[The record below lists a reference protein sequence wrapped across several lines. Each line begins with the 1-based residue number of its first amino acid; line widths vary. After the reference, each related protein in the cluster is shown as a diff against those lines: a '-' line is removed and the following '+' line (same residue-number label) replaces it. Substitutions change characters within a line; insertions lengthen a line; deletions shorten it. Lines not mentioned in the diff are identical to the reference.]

1 MNRSNIIL
9 CLCLLMILIPYDM
22 KAQSTQ
28 KLSFDE
34 VLSLA
39 RSQSP
44 RAVMARHQFRSSYWA
59 FRSYQAGYL
68 PLLSMSATIPDLN
81 RSYERIQIQGGE
93 IFDERK
99 QISFSS
105 ALALSQNVP
114 LTGGRVSVN
123 TDLQRIDKLGPDGET
138 TYLST
143 PIDIVFNQPINGYN
157 SMRWQRLIEPLKY
170 EEAKKTYLN
179 ALEGVSIRAVNYFF
193 DLLLAQKNVELALLN
208 FANADT
214 LYKIAAGR
222 YQLGTI
228 AENELLQM
236 QLSYL
241 RANTE
246 LNSAQID
253 LNVKKFQLNSFLGLQ
268 QDLNIELVIPNS
280 IPDVEIPLSR
290 ALEEA
295 KKNNPEVIAYKR
307 QLLEADQR
315 VAQARGD
322 RGLSATLYARLGL
335 SQKAADFEGVY
346 MDPNDMERVRVGLNI
361 PIMDWGQGRG
371 RYKMAQSAQELTRTN
386 VRQAEMDFEQE
397 VLLQVMQFNL
407 QDDQLRIAA
416 KADTIGQN
424 RYEVSKQRF
433 LIGKISVL
441 DLKDANQEKDLA
453 TRSYIAALKNY
464 WTYFFNLR
472 SLTLFDWISN
482 RTLSEEFEE
491 LVK

>member
-1 MNRSNIIL
+1 MNKSKT
-9 CLCLLMILIPYDM
+9 ILIVSLLLIFIYPGIAGQETRKM
-22 KAQSTQ
+22 
-28 KLSFDE
+28 SFDE
-34 VLSLA
+34 VLALA

-59 FRSYQAGYL
+59 YRSYKAGYL
-68 PLLSMSATIPDLN
+68 PLLSMNATIPDLN
-81 RSYERIQIQGGE
+81 RSYERIQVIGGE
-93 IFDERK
+93 EFDERK

-105 ALALSQNVP
+105 ALALTQNIP
-114 LTGGRVSVN
+114 LTGGKISFN
-123 TDLQRIDKLGPDGET
+123 TDLQRIDKLGVSEGT

-143 PIDIVFNQPINGYN
+143 PVDIVFNQPINGYN
-157 SMRWQRLIEPLKY
+157 SMKWQRLIEPLRY
-170 EEAKKTYLN
+170 EEAKKTYLS
-179 ALEGVSIRAVNYFF
+179 ALEGVSLRAVSYFF
-193 DLLLAQKNVELALLN
+193 DLLLAQKNVELAKMN

-246 LNSAQID
+246 FNSAQID
-253 LNVKKFQLNSFLGLQ
+253 LNVKKFQFNSFLGLQ
-268 QDLNIELVIPNS
+268 QDINIELIVPTS
-280 IPDVEIPLSR
+280 VPEVEIPLNR

-295 KKNNPEVIAYKR
+295 KKNNPEVIGFKR

-322 RGLSATLYARLGL
+322 RGLSANLYARLGL
-335 SQKAADFEGVY
+335 SQKATDLEGVY
-346 MDPNDMERVRVGLNI
+346 MEPNDLERVRVGLQI
-361 PIMDWGQGRG
+361 PIMDWGMGKG
-371 RYKMAQSAQELTRTN
+371 KVKMAQSSKELTQTN

-397 VLLQVMQFNL
+397 VLLQVMQFSL
-407 QDDQLRIAA
+407 QDDQLKIAA
-416 KADTIGQN
+416 RADTIGQN

-441 DLKDANQEKDLA
+441 DLKDANTEKDLA
-453 TRSYIAALKNY
+453 TRSYISALKNY

-472 SLTLFDWISN
+472 SLTLYDWINNMS
-482 RTLSEEFEE
+482 LSEEFER